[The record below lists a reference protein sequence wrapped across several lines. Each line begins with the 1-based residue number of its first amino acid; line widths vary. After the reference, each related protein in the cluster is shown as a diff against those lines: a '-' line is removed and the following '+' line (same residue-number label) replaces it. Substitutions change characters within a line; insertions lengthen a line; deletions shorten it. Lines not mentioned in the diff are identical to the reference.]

1 MISVVILILLCLPNQ
16 TQQQLLTKQ
25 RTTMTDTLPD
35 AGGVQ
40 EEVKTMDNDKNDDMF
55 VSAMSDSPTDSGLE
69 TNKTSNSDTMEDL
82 SLQVRMNASYFEL
95 FL

>member
-1 MISVVILILLCLPNQ
+1 MISVVIVILLCLPNQ

-25 RTTMTDTLPD
+25 RTMTDTLPD
-35 AGGVQ
+35 AAGVQ
-40 EEVKTMDNDKNDDMF
+40 EEVKSMDNDKNDDMF